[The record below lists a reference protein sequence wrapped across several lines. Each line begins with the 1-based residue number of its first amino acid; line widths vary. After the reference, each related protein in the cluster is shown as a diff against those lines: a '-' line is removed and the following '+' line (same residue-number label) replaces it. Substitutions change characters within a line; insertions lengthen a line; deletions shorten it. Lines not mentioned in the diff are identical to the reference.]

1 MLYLFPYGSTH
12 YSNIETITDDI
23 TPIGDWADE
32 TPMLI
37 FFDQEPVNINYN
49 FTLFNYIIANFQPP
63 FIFVTTEKD
72 SDPVNQVSKSYN
84 WPVVEYF
91 HHIFAANDWFREYRF
106 NYNILDNNPRQINKK
121 FITFNRIT
129 GNSRVYR
136 SLFVAELSKNNLLD
150 YGHVS
155 YSKVCPVHGTYQDN
169 IYKAIQDNLISETY
183 GLDVIKHLTNL
194 SFDLRV
200 DNKNLTDIPNDSMTL
215 GPVDALLESFVY
227 VVTET
232 CFWEKKKHLT
242 EKIFKP
248 IVARQPFLLLGCAN
262 NLSYLREHGFKTFNH
277 WWDESYDSIENPIDR
292 LQAVVKILK
301 DICSL
306 SIDELQKLRQEMQS
320 VLDHNFNLFYSEDFI
335 TNSWNDLTSKIKL
348 ALAQHKPRI

>member
-23 TPIGDWADE
+23 TPIGEWADE

-37 FFDQEPVNINYN
+37 FFDQEPVNLNYN
-49 FTLFNYIIANFQPP
+49 YTLFNYIIATYQPP
-63 FIFVTTEKD
+63 FVFVTTEKD
-72 SDPVNQVSKSYN
+72 SDPVDQVSRCYN

-106 NYNILDNNPRQINKK
+106 NYNILDNNPRQLNKK

-136 SLFVAELSKNNLLD
+136 SLFVAELIKNNILD

-155 YSKVCPVHGTYQDN
+155 YSRVCPVHGTYHDN
-169 IYKAIQDNLISETY
+169 IYKAIKDNLITETC
-183 GLDVIKHLTNL
+183 GLDTIEQLNKL
-194 SFDLRV
+194 SFDPRI

-215 GPVDALLESFVY
+215 GPVEALLESFVY

-232 CFWEKKKHLT
+232 CFWERKKHLT

-262 NLSYLREHGFKTFNH
+262 NLSYLQEHGFKTFNH
-277 WWDESYDSIENPIDR
+277 WWDESYDIIENPIDR
-292 LQAVVKILK
+292 LQAVIKILK
-301 DICSL
+301 EICSL

-320 VLDHNFNLFYSEDFI
+320 VLDHNFNLFYSEEFI
-335 TNSWNDLTSKIKL
+335 TDSWNNLNSKIKV
-348 ALAQHKPRI
+348 ALAQHKPQI